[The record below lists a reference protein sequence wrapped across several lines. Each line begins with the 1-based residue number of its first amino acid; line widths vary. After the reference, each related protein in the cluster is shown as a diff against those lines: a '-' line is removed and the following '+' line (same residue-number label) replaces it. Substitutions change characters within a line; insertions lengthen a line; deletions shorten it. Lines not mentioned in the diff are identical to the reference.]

1 MPRTPDR
8 LGVAHAPMV
17 ADRTGCARILEGVT
31 SVIGALGASARLGD
45 MTDRA
50 PEGDQA
56 LLAEPM
62 RSRWSPSFFDD
73 SHVLTA
79 DQVRRLLVA
88 AQWAPSCGN
97 AQPAAFV
104 VAERGS
110 DSHEVL
116 VRHLTRG
123 NSGWVPRASVV
134 FVVAAQQAPDEAG
147 EGGYKPFHAEYDAG
161 QAAAHVTLQAHA
173 MGLFAHQFAGF
184 DKEAVAADLGV
195 PAWVRLLAGIAI
207 GVRGDPADVPADD
220 AERDERVRRRV
231 PLAARAHGDRWGVA
245 WPGLGA

>member
-1 MPRTPDR
+1 M
-8 LGVAHAPMV
+8 
-17 ADRTGCARILEGVT
+17 
-31 SVIGALGASARLGD
+31 SN
-45 MTDRA
+45 RA

-79 DQVRRLLVA
+79 DQLRLLLLA

-104 VAERGS
+104 VAERGGA
-110 DSHEVL
+110 SHRVL
-116 VRHLTRG
+116 VRHLSRG
-123 NSGWVPRASVV
+123 NSGWVPRASAVL
-134 FVVAAQQAPDEAG
+134 VVAAQLAPDDDG

-173 MGLFAHQFAGF
+173 MGLHAHQFAGF
-184 DKEAVAADLGV
+184 DKSAVADELGV
-195 PAWVRLLAGIAI
+195 PAYYKVMAGIAI
-207 GVRGDPADVPADD
+207 GVPGRPEDVPEE
-220 AERDERVRRRV
+220 ERDRQRRPRRRR
-231 PLAARAHGDRWGVA
+231 PLDKVAHGPRWGA
-245 WPGLGA
+245 PWARPAQGEAQ

>member
-8 LGVAHAPMV
+8 LGVAHAPIV
-17 ADRTGCARILEGVT
+17 ADGTGRARIRGDVS
-31 SVIGALGASARLGD
+31 SVIGVLGASARLGD
-45 MTDRA
+45 MTERA

-116 VRHLTRG
+116 VRHLSRG

-161 QAAAHVTLQAHA
+161 QAAAHLTLQAHA
-173 MGLFAHQFAGF
+173 MGLAAHQFAGF
-184 DKEAVAADLGV
+184 DKEAVAAELGV
-195 PAWVRLLAGIAI
+195 PPYYKVMAAIAV
-207 GVRGDPADVPADD
+207 GVPGDPAEVPE
-220 AERDERVRRRV
+220 AERDRAQRPRRRR
-231 PLAARAHGDRWGVA
+231 PLETVAHGARWGVP
-245 WPGLGA
+245 WDGA